1 MTVPS
6 QPSRAAAVDG
16 PLVLHVI
23 PTAVARGAQREA
35 RALAT
40 RLDAPGIRYH
50 RVLSLFAGPDQVGV
64 DLTLDHPGGDTA
76 AVGFDP
82 RLVLRLRSLL
92 TAPGRPWWWRTA
104 VTRSSTSSP
113 P

>member
-1 MTVPS
+1 MSAPS

-40 RLDAPGIRYH
+40 RLDAPGIRTTAL
-50 RVLSLFAGPDQVGV
+50 LSLFAGPGQVPV
-64 DLTLDHPGGDTA
+64 DLTLDHPGGDRP

-82 RLVLRLRSLL
+82 RLVVRLRPAEH
-92 TAPGRPWWWRTA
+92 APGRPWWWRTA
-104 VTRSSTSSP
+104 ATRSSTSSRP
-113 P
+113 